1 MSKPVA
7 SRQRPCYHCNSRP
20 ANHGSNFCSQ
30 CSHGSRP
37 LFFPTAPKRS
47 KALTA
52 LLYTGAAVALV
63 WAATEAIK
71 QVLK

>member
-1 MSKPVA
+1 MSK
-7 SRQRPCYHCNSRP
+7 PCYHCNSRP

-37 LFFPTAPKRS
+37 LFFPTPARRKS
-47 KALTA
+47 KAFTA

-63 WAATEAIK
+63 WAMTEAIK
-71 QVLK
+71 QFTK